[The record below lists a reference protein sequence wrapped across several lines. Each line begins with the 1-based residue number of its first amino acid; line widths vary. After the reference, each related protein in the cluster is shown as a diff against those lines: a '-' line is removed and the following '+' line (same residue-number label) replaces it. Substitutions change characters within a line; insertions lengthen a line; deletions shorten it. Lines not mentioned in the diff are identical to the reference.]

1 MGVTYFGH
9 RQLWQFDLFAVGTER
24 SEIFA
29 KRSVG
34 FLERYLADL
43 SEVDTR
49 LISSFGTPIAVDLA
63 ELGSSWHG

>member
-1 MGVTYFGH
+1 MGITYFGH
-9 RQLWQFDLFAVGTER
+9 RQLWQFDLFAIGTGR

-49 LISSFGTPIAVDLA
+49 LISGFGTPITVDLA